1 MSLVSVVQELSF
13 ARNAAAIQEIVR
25 HAARALTGADGAT
38 LVLKEED
45 ECYYAAEDAIAPLW
59 QGMRFSL
66 RDCVSGWSM
75 AHRQAA
81 VISDVYADARIPV
94 EAYRPTFVKSL
105 VMVPIRSSDPIGA
118 IGNYWASHHEATE
131 GEVQALQALAD
142 ATALAMENVRAYG
155 QLEQRVNERT
165 RELELARE
173 QAQQAR
179 ESAERAHRAKSRVLA
194 AASHDLRQPLQSLA
208 LLSGTLRRM
217 ITDPGALEALAQQE
231 LAVSAAS
238 QLVNAILDITK
249 LDSGAIRPEI
259 TDFALAELL
268 DALRREFAALAGNK
282 GLALKVTG
290 AGAMVRSDPAFVA
303 QILRNLISNAIKYT
317 GKGSVSVRCLEQGG
331 NVLVEVRDTGV
342 GIPAE
347 HLPHIFDE
355 FYQVGVGPNASR
367 EGYGLGL
374 SIVTRLA
381 RLLELKLDVH
391 SQPGAGSV
399 FSLELPPASAGFLM
413 APRGGECG
421 RMARRHADRPAGETR
436 ILLVEDDRSVR
447 EATRLLL
454 SAEGF
459 EVLTAGSPPE
469 ALRQAE
475 GISAQDLVIT
485 DYHLDAAQTG
495 LDVITGLR
503 SMLGENLKAIL
514 LSGDTSP
521 AITGLVLDDRMRLA
535 RKPID
540 ADQLLQLIMD
550 LGDQA

>member
-25 HAARALTGADGAT
+25 HPARALTGADGAT

-249 LDSGAIRPEI
+249 LDSGAIRPI
-259 TDFALAELL
+259 W
-268 DALRREFAALAGNK
+268 
-282 GLALKVTG
+282 
-290 AGAMVRSDPAFVA
+290 
-303 QILRNLISNAIKYT
+303 
-317 GKGSVSVRCLEQGG
+317 
-331 NVLVEVRDTGV
+331 
-342 GIPAE
+342 
-347 HLPHIFDE
+347 
-355 FYQVGVGPNASR
+355 SR
-367 EGYGLGL
+367 P
-374 SIVTRLA
+374 LA
-381 RLLELKLDVH
+381 RQIAP
-391 SQPGAGSV
+391 SR
-399 FSLELPPASAGFLM
+399 FSCPIRRLTTTRTDPTNEASSS
-413 APRGGECG
+413 C
-421 RMARRHADRPAGETR
+421 DK
-436 ILLVEDDRSVR
+436 S
-447 EATRLLL
+447 
-454 SAEGF
+454 
-459 EVLTAGSPPE
+459 
-469 ALRQAE
+469 
-475 GISAQDLVIT
+475 
-485 DYHLDAAQTG
+485 
-495 LDVITGLR
+495 
-503 SMLGENLKAIL
+503 
-514 LSGDTSP
+514 
-521 AITGLVLDDRMRLA
+521 
-535 RKPID
+535 
-540 ADQLLQLIMD
+540 
-550 LGDQA
+550 